1 MLISLLLSNISV
13 LSAVFPLLAAIYN
26 YKHLDKLMKILAL
39 YLLISG
45 AFDFTM
51 WLAYNLG
58 QNSKTPLNTIP
69 LLHISVATSIVF
81 FGVIYYNLFLKSAL
95 KKITLVL
102 STIVMLIVLYN
113 ARNIFDYPSVS
124 NTASSILLIILSLV
138 YFYQLLNPQKF
149 IQIEKQGLFWVN
161 AGVLVYSSVNIF
173 LFMLFSQIPDKDKAD
188 YYVIF
193 SITNIIA
200 NIIYSIGLLC
210 KPQKTT

>member
-13 LSAVFPLLAAIYN
+13 LSAVFPLLATIYN

-69 LLHISVATSIVF
+69 LLHVSVVTSIVF
-81 FGVIYYNLFLKSAL
+81 FGVIYYNSFLKSVL
-95 KKITLVL
+95 KKITLVF

-113 ARNIFDYPSVS
+113 TRNIFEYPTIS

-200 NIIYSIGLLC
+200 NVIYSIGLLC